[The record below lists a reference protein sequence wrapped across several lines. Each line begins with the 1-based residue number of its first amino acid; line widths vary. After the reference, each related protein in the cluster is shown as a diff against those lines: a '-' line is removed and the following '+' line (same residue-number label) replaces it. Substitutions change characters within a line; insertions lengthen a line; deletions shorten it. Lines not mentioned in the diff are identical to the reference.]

1 MMRGRL
7 IWGLSLIA
15 IGAFFLMQ
23 QLGWFGAVQF
33 PFWAFAFGLL
43 GVIFLVTFVGDRRQW
58 WALIPGCIMLGLT
71 AVIVNSENEFLSDA
85 QASALFL
92 FSIGLPFLLIYL
104 VDRRM
109 WWALIPG
116 GVLSVI
122 ALITFLT
129 GSVGISGTTITAIIL
144 FGLAIVFGLLRFAT
158 RANPFMGWAT
168 WVAIILAV
176 IGVLVL
182 FSGPVAVAVVGPA
195 VLIGLGLFLLARAYW
210 SRLRERR

>member
-1 MMRGRL
+1 MRGRL

-23 QLGWFGAVQF
+23 QLGWFGAMQF

-43 GVIFLVTFVGDRRQW
+43 GVIFLVNFVGDRRQW
-58 WALIPGCIMLGLT
+58 WALIPGCIMLGL
-71 AVIVNSENEFLSDA
+71 AVMIVNGETEILSDT

-122 ALITFLT
+122 ALITLLT
-129 GSVGISGTTITAIIL
+129 GSGAISGTTITAIIL
-144 FGLAIVFGLLRFAT
+144 FGLAIVFGVLRFVT
-158 RANPFMGWAT
+158 RANPLMGWAT
-168 WVAIILAV
+168 WVAVILAL
-176 IGVLVL
+176 IGALVLVT
-182 FSGPVAVAVVGPA
+182 GPQAAAIIGPA
-195 VLIGLGLFLLARAYW
+195 VLIGLGLFLLARVYW
-210 SRLRERR
+210 PKLRERR

>member
-1 MMRGRL
+1 MRGRL
-7 IWGLSLIA
+7 IWGMSLIA
-15 IGAFFLMQ
+15 MGAFFLAQ
-23 QLGWFGAVQF
+23 QLGWFGTMRL

-71 AVIVNSENEFLSDA
+71 VMIVNGETEFLSDT

-104 VDRRM
+104 VDRRQ

-122 ALITFLT
+122 ALITFMTSRELP
-129 GSVGISGTTITAIIL
+129 GTTITAIIL
-144 FGLAIVFGLLRFAT
+144 FGLAIVFGLVRFAT

-168 WVAIILAV
+168 WVAVILAM
-176 IGVLVL
+176 IGALVLVT
-182 FSGPVAVAVVGPA
+182 GPQAAAIVGPA

-210 SRLRERR
+210 PKLRARR